1 MKNFNKYI
9 FSILLFVGLSNA
21 QILDVLTAPKFS
33 ISGKVVDI
41 KEGTPLVGANVYL
54 AGTSHGTATTEDGFY
69 NISGVREGSYLVKV
83 TYIGYKTF
91 EDSITI
97 LGEDLSKDFTLSYT
111 SIQVHHVL
119 LFFFRQQQLLVQGM
133 KEV

>member
-21 QILDVLTAPKFS
+21 QILDVLTTPKFS

-69 NISGVREGSYLVKV
+69 NISDQIIFICKV
-83 TYIGYKTF
+83 FISSRINIMNF
-91 EDSITI
+91 SNIRDNLDTI
-97 LGEDLSKDFTLSYT
+97 DKY
-111 SIQVHHVL
+111 
-119 LFFFRQQQLLVQGM
+119 FR
-133 KEV
+133 